1 MGPVTDPV
9 TGEAQ
14 PGGPARSSRRA
25 FIRGSG
31 LAAALCGAGA
41 LRAVAAA
48 PATGTGAV
56 HKALQAG
63 PGPHAEIGYLSAAE
77 LTAAY
82 RSGALSPVEVLK
94 ALYER
99 MDALN
104 PLLKA
109 FIPGDPAIPLRDAQ
123 ASQERWRRNEPLGPL
138 DGVPVSAKHHINV
151 RGLVTTQSRPPAAR
165 LNKIAQADD
174 PVVDSLKSGGVIVFA
189 KTTSPESAI
198 SHSGVSTLHG
208 NAPNPWNLTRT
219 SGGSSTGAG
228 IAAAAGIGPLHV
240 GSDGGGSI
248 RGPSAYCGVYG
259 LKSTPYRVA
268 QPNYWNGW
276 SNFGPIA
283 RDPLDSAQLMGL
295 LTRASSRVPDQV
307 VRPWRDEPITG
318 VVAELK
324 GARIG
329 FCPWV
334 GDIAP
339 KMSEEPAKATEEVV
353 ALLAACG
360 TRIESVGPFVPDDFW
375 RSAIY
380 GRVVV
385 PMLRGMGNTLPRDE
399 IEALSPWHQEM
410 LKRSRE
416 VPESV
421 SAEEDA
427 RFLRIREKLVNPLET
442 FDYLVVQ
449 QFCGPTQSVDRPWP
463 DYGTLDQRIAFSYD
477 YVLPLWIF
485 NYLGV
490 PAISLPARFTADGM
504 PIGVQIVAK
513 PGNDEGLLRLAAL
526 LASEMERPR
535 PWPFR
540 WGAPRAG

>member
-14 PGGPARSSRRA
+14 LDGPARSSRRA
-25 FIRGSG
+25 FIPTAG
-31 LAAALCGAGA
+31 LAAALVEPGA

-48 PATGTGAV
+48 PATATGAV

-63 PGPHAEIGYLSAAE
+63 PRPHAEIGYLSAAE

-82 RSGALSPVEVLK
+82 RSGALSPVEVPK

-104 PLLKA
+104 LAPEGVHSRRS
-109 FIPGDPAIPLRDAQ
+109 GDSPRDAQ

-259 LKSTPYRVA
+259 LQSTAYRVA

-360 TRIESVGPFVPDDFW
+360 TRIESVGPFVPDDF
-375 RSAIY
+375 
-380 GRVVV
+380 
-385 PMLRGMGNTLPRDE
+385 
-399 IEALSPWHQEM
+399 
-410 LKRSRE
+410 
-416 VPESV
+416 
-421 SAEEDA
+421 
-427 RFLRIREKLVNPLET
+427 
-442 FDYLVVQ
+442 
-449 QFCGPTQSVDRPWP
+449 
-463 DYGTLDQRIAFSYD
+463 
-477 YVLPLWIF
+477 
-485 NYLGV
+485 
-490 PAISLPARFTADGM
+490 
-504 PIGVQIVAK
+504 
-513 PGNDEGLLRLAAL
+513 
-526 LASEMERPR
+526 
-535 PWPFR
+535 
-540 WGAPRAG
+540 